1 MKTLSLMLD
10 CSRNAVPNIP
20 FLKRFIDILADLGY
34 NELQL
39 YTEDLYEIEDEPYF
53 GYLRGR
59 FTKKDIAEIDEYCM
73 SKGVELVPCIQTLAH
88 LDNIFRWGR
97 YASIQDFGNVLLTD
111 EEETY
116 AFIEKEFQ
124 AVSEAFSSRKINIG
138 MDEAH
143 LMGLGKHLQKHGY
156 ENPQEMFFRHLERVH
171 AIAEKYG
178 FQPMMW
184 SDMFIRYGNDGEY
197 YCKKPKVSDAAK
209 AKKPNGVDLIY
220 WDYGKRDKRIYKA
233 MVKAHRELGCE
244 RLRWTAAC
252 WSFTGF
258 VPHNYY
264 GIAAQKAAFPV
275 MQAEGVEDYMLA
287 IWGDDGAECSKL
299 ANLPTIFHF
308 AEMAKGNTDFAD
320 IKNKFREKFGIS
332 WSDFTAIDLPNIVD
346 KQTLDVYNPSKYML
360 YNDYFLGIFDNTVD
374 MQARIGEKYRNYAR
388 RLQKTAK
395 HKEFGY
401 IFETAARLCKV
412 LSIKYELGVKTR
424 AAYRSNDKAETASLV
439 KVYMRLERLLD
450 EFYHSFQ
457 KEWRIENS
465 EYGFEVQTARLGG
478 LLQRTKDCRLRLCDW
493 INGDIAEIPELKEAN
508 DLDPYGRGK
517 DYGKKSVVC
526 NVYGNCFTANYK

>member
-20 FLKRFIDILADLGY
+20 FLKKFIDILSDLGY

-39 YTEDLYEIEDEPYF
+39 YTEDLYEIEGEPYF

-59 FTKKDIAEIDEYCM
+59 FTESDIEEIDRYCI
-73 SKGVELVPCIQTLAH
+73 SKKMELVPCIQTLAH

-97 YASIQDFGNVLLTD
+97 YENIHDFGNVLLAD

-116 AFIEKEFQ
+116 VFIEKEFQ
-124 AVSEAFSSRKINIG
+124 AISKMFSSRKVNLG

-143 LMGLGKHLQKHGY
+143 LMGLGKHLKKHGY
-156 ENPQEMFFRHLERVH
+156 ENPQEIFFRHLHRVNE
-171 AIAEKYG
+171 IAKKYG

-184 SDMFIRYGNDGEY
+184 SDMFIRYDNKGEY
-197 YCKKPKVSDAAK
+197 YCKKPLISETVKW
-209 AKKPNGVDLIY
+209 KKPDNIDLVY
-220 WDYGKRDKRIYKA
+220 WDYGKREKRIYRE
-233 MVKAHRELGCE
+233 MLKAHQKLGSN

-264 GIAAQKAAFPV
+264 GLAAQKAAFPV
-275 MQAEGVEDYMLA
+275 MRETGVEDYMLA

-299 ANLPTIFHF
+299 ANLPVIFHF
-308 AEMAKGNTDFAD
+308 AEMAKGNTDVSS
-320 IKNKFREKFGIS
+320 IKTKFQEKFGIG
-332 WSDFTAIDLPNIVD
+332 WSDFNAIDSPNIVD
-346 KQTLDVYNPSKYML
+346 KQPLDVYNPSKYMF

-374 MQARIGEKYRNYAR
+374 MDARIGEKYRKYAR
-388 RLQKTAK
+388 RLQKSAN

-412 LSIKYELGVKTR
+412 LEIKYELGVKTHE
-424 AAYRSNDKAETASLV
+424 AYRLNDKETMLRLV
-439 KVYMRLERLLD
+439 KKYARLERLIH
-450 EFYHSFQ
+450 EFYRSFQ
-457 KEWRIENS
+457 KEWRTENT
-465 EYGFEVQTARLGG
+465 EYGFEVQTARIGG
-478 LLQRTKDCRLRLCDW
+478 LLQRTRDCKDRLNAW
-493 INGDIAEIPELKEAN
+493 IKGEIAEIPELNELPV
-508 DLDPYGRGK
+508 LDPYGRGEA
-517 DYGKKSVVC
+517 YGKKAIVC